1 MAPQGDNQ
9 PNPEGGNSYRTND
22 IFSSTSKL
30 PLKSQEEGVILLIG
44 R

>member
-22 IFSSTSKL
+22 IFSSTSKC
-30 PLKSQEEGVILLIG
+30 P
-44 R
+44 